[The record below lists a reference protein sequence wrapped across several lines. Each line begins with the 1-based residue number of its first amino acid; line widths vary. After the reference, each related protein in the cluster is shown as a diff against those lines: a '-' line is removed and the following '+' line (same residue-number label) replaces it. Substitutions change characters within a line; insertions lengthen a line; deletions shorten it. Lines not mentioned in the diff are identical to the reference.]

1 MDDRA
6 KDSAEEFGGGCKVRC
21 SLQRGRC
28 CCVWQMDR
36 AMTART
42 RAIGCRGGLLAGG
55 TATTTTEYALLLGLL
70 GMVTVVAVALLGTSI
85 GTIWNNVNNGVSE
98 TQIEVSAPQ
107 ARDGT
112 GPSEAHGDSAITIR
126 WDRSEA
132 DTDQREAD

>member
-1 MDDRA
+1 MDNRA
-6 KDSAEEFGGGCKVRC
+6 KDSAEEFGGEPVTSG
-21 SLQRGRC
+21 SLCNG
-28 CCVWQMDR
+28 VVAVMWQMDR

-42 RAIGCRGGLLAGG
+42 RAIGCRRGLLAGG

-112 GPSEAHGDSAITIR
+112 GTSEAHGDSAITIR